1 MSEWGGSGGDVD
13 IHVVVLLGVEF
24 FISVGLLF
32 VIGCGSVVCR
42 SQLTWNVRRPSIF
55 YCLLGG
61 SVVFE
66 VEIYLWNGMRE

>member
-1 MSEWGGSGGDVD
+1 
-13 IHVVVLLGVEF
+13 VVLLGVEF

-66 VEIYLWNGMRE
+66 VEIYL